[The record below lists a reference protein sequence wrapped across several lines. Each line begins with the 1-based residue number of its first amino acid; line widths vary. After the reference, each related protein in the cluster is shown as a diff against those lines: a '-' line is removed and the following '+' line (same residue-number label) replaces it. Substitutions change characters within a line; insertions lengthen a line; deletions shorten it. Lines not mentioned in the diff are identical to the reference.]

1 MRYRAPAKVNLSLEV
16 LGRRPDGFHD
26 LASVMQTVS
35 IFDEID
41 VYAAQEF
48 GFQSSD
54 PALDGEDNLV
64 VRAARLLADVTGSRL
79 DCEIRLRKTIPH
91 AAGLGGGSSDAA
103 MTLHLLNEQWRL
115 NLPLHQLVEVGARLG
130 SDVPFFLYGGTA
142 FVTGRGELV
151 QPLPDPE
158 PAWYALINP
167 GMSVPTGEIFGALLD
182 EDLTFGAATHA
193 VVDAI
198 CTDGAVRLGLNGLQ
212 RALFR
217 CFSDARTCFEAIA
230 EVAPGRTFVS
240 GSGPTVGV
248 LCDTEAEARQ
258 VVAAVARPPWW
269 SAVAHSMPRTGV

>member
-1 MRYRAPAKVNLSLEV
+1 MQYRAPAKVNLSLEV

-41 VYAAQEF
+41 VHAARAF
-48 GFQSSD
+48 RFHSSD
-54 PALDGEDNLV
+54 PALDCEDNLV
-64 VRAARLLADVTGSRL
+64 VRAARLLADVTASSL
-79 DCEIRLRKTIPH
+79 DCEIQLRKAIPY

-103 MTLHLLNEQWRL
+103 MTLHMLNEWWRL
-115 NLPLHQLVEVGARLG
+115 KLPLHQLVEIGARLG
-130 SDVPFFLYGGTA
+130 SDVPFFLCGGTA

-151 QPLPDPE
+151 QPLPAPQ
-158 PAWYALINP
+158 PIWYALVNP

-182 EDLTFGAATHA
+182 EDMTFGAATHA

-198 CTDGAVRLGLNGLQ
+198 CTNGAVTLGANGLQ
-212 RALFR
+212 GALFR
-217 CFSDARTCFEAIA
+217 RFPEARACFEAVA
-230 EVAPGRTFVS
+230 EVATDRTFVS

-258 VVAAVARPPWW
+258 VVAAVARPAWW
-269 SAVAHSMPRTGV
+269 SAVARPVPRLGV